1 MTTNE
6 LIRTLR
12 LWADKMTKS
21 GKRTLVYQAADRL
34 EELDER
40 VAILQVDTDPCRNC
54 QEFVCDNCQYAKKRD
69 TYE

>member
-1 MTTNE
+1 MNDD

-34 EELDER
+34 EELEEK
-40 VAILQVDTDPCRNC
+40 VATMSQDLYPCRTC
-54 QEFVCDNCQYAKKRD
+54 QEFVCDNCK
-69 TYE
+69 TEE